1 MNNLLE
7 KFEKKQI
14 ENLTSKKRIPAFRPG
29 DTIKVTLK
37 ITEGD
42 KSRLQS
48 FEGMCIA
55 RKNNSVNSKFT
66 LRKISHGE
74 GVERVFPLF
83 SANIDKIEVIRKGNV
98 KRAKLY
104 YLRDRTGKSARIAD
118 RDRGDEVDQYAMT
131 KEEVISEDSS
141 KETSIEA
148 TQTESIEQS
157 AEPKAEEEQ
166 IKKEASEI
174 TIKLIRNPD
183 ILASKA
189 ARPSPPF
196 IVGFAAETEG
206 TINNARNKLER
217 KKVDLM
223 IANHIEGKDKPF
235 GSDRNALVL
244 IDQNTEFDL
253 GQDTKINLARILVTE
268 IAKRFHA
275 KNSTEST

>member
-7 KFEKKQI
+7 TFEKKQI
-14 ENLTSKKRIPAFRPG
+14 ENLTTKKRIPAFRPG

-48 FEGMCIA
+48 FEGMCIS

-131 KEEVISEDSS
+131 EEEVISEDSS
-141 KETSIEA
+141 KETSIDA
-148 TQTESIEQS
+148 KQTESIEQS
-157 AEPKAEEEQ
+157 AKPKAEEEQ
-166 IKKEASEI
+166 IKKEASEKPVNEEKKRRCTKRI
-174 TIKLIRNPD
+174 SKIR
-183 ILASKA
+183 
-189 ARPSPPF
+189 SPCC
-196 IVGFAAETEG
+196 
-206 TINNARNKLER
+206 K
-217 KKVDLM
+217 
-223 IANHIEGKDKPF
+223 
-235 GSDRNALVL
+235 S
-244 IDQNTEFDL
+244 
-253 GQDTKINLARILVTE
+253 
-268 IAKRFHA
+268 
-275 KNSTEST
+275 